1 MRLVAHVAGG
11 SARMVRRN
19 DLWKLLRFGDVC
31 LVATDTKHGCLQ
43 FRRLDRAR
51 IFRVL
56 CQRPMTCFA
65 IDARMASFLF
75 HFEHVGV
82 ARFASLVA
90 GKGNRPGGDFG
101 DGVTPVMAV
110 LAKAARDENTSQP

>member
-1 MRLVAHVAGG
+1 
-11 SARMVRRN
+11 MVGRN
-19 DLWKLLRFGDVC
+19 DLRKLFRFGDVR

-51 IFRVL
+51 IFRML
-56 CQRPMTCFA
+56 GQRSMTCFA
-65 IDARMASFLF
+65 IDARMPSFLF

-82 ARFASLVA
+82 AGFTSLVA
-90 GKGNRPGGDFG
+90 GKGNRTGGDFG

-110 LAKAARDENTSQP
+110 LTKTARNKEASRQ